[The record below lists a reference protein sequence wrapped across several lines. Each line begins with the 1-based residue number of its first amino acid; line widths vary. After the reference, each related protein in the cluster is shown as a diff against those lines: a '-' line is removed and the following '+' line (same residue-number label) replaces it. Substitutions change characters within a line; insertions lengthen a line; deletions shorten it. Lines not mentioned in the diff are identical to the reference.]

1 MDKIYIKDLENE
13 SLARLLEVL
22 DERDKNILI
31 DNINKQE
38 IKSAY
43 FELNNKDLMSIK
55 SIFRLIGI
63 SDIIILKNEN
73 LNTVIKDILEDN
85 LLNDSEDK
93 INSRAII
100 FNNIESRKISSVS
113 DNLKRLKI
121 QRPLLA
127 TVTET
132 SVNWDLK
139 NLLCN
144 LQEEAI
150 SLNTSKISIHKK

>member
-1 MDKIYIKDLENE
+1 MTFKSLKELDTTE
-13 SLARLLEVL
+13 SRSCALLF
-22 DERDKNILI
+22 N
-31 DNINKQE
+31 
-38 IKSAY
+38 
-43 FELNNKDLMSIK
+43 FNNKDLMSIK
-55 SIFRLIGI
+55 SIYRLIGI
-63 SDIIILKNEN
+63 SDVIILKNEN

-85 LLNDSEDK
+85 LSNDSEDK

-132 SVNWDLK
+132 SINWDLK

>member
-1 MDKIYIKDLENE
+1 MTFKSLKELDTTE
-13 SLARLLEVL
+13 SRSCALLF
-22 DERDKNILI
+22 N
-31 DNINKQE
+31 
-38 IKSAY
+38 
-43 FELNNKDLMSIK
+43 FNNKDLMSIK

-100 FNNIESRKISSVS
+100 FNNIESKKISSVS
-113 DNLKRLKI
+113 DNLKRLKV

-132 SVNWDLK
+132 SINWDLK

>member
-1 MDKIYIKDLENE
+1 MTFKSLKELDTTE
-13 SLARLLEVL
+13 SRSCALLF
-22 DERDKNILI
+22 N
-31 DNINKQE
+31 
-38 IKSAY
+38 
-43 FELNNKDLMSIK
+43 FNNKDLMSIK

-100 FNNIESRKISSVS
+100 FNNIERRKISSVS

>member
-1 MDKIYIKDLENE
+1 MTFKSLKELDTTE
-13 SLARLLEVL
+13 SRSCALLF
-22 DERDKNILI
+22 N
-31 DNINKQE
+31 
-38 IKSAY
+38 
-43 FELNNKDLMSIK
+43 FNNKDLMSIK

-100 FNNIESRKISSVS
+100 FNNIESRKINSVS
-113 DNLKRLKI
+113 DNLKRLKV
-121 QRPLLA
+121 QRPLIA

-132 SVNWDLK
+132 SINWDLK

>member
-1 MDKIYIKDLENE
+1 MTFKSLKELDTTE
-13 SLARLLEVL
+13 SRSCALLF
-22 DERDKNILI
+22 N
-31 DNINKQE
+31 
-38 IKSAY
+38 
-43 FELNNKDLMSIK
+43 FNNKDLMSIK

-63 SDIIILKNEN
+63 NDVIILKNEN

-85 LLNDSEDK
+85 LSNDSEDK

-132 SVNWDLK
+132 SINWDLK

>member
-1 MDKIYIKDLENE
+1 MTFKSLKELDTTE
-13 SLARLLEVL
+13 SRSCALLF
-22 DERDKNILI
+22 N
-31 DNINKQE
+31 
-38 IKSAY
+38 
-43 FELNNKDLMSIK
+43 FNNKDLMSIK

-63 SDIIILKNEN
+63 SDVIILKNEN

-113 DNLKRLKI
+113 DNLKRLKV

-132 SVNWDLK
+132 SINWDLK

-150 SLNTSKISIHKK
+150 NLNTSKISIHKK

>member
-1 MDKIYIKDLENE
+1 MTFKSLKELDTTE
-13 SLARLLEVL
+13 SRSCALLF
-22 DERDKNILI
+22 N
-31 DNINKQE
+31 
-38 IKSAY
+38 
-43 FELNNKDLMSIK
+43 FNNKDLMSIK

-63 SDIIILKNEN
+63 SDVIILKNEN
-73 LNTVIKDILEDN
+73 LNTVIKDILEDD
-85 LLNDSEDK
+85 LSNDSEDK

-132 SVNWDLK
+132 SINWDLK

>member
-1 MDKIYIKDLENE
+1 MTFKSLKELDTTE
-13 SLARLLEVL
+13 SRSCALLF
-22 DERDKNILI
+22 N
-31 DNINKQE
+31 
-38 IKSAY
+38 
-43 FELNNKDLMSIK
+43 FNNKDLMSIK

>member
-1 MDKIYIKDLENE
+1 MFNMTFKSLKELDTTE
-13 SLARLLEVL
+13 SRSCALLF
-22 DERDKNILI
+22 N
-31 DNINKQE
+31 
-38 IKSAY
+38 
-43 FELNNKDLMSIK
+43 FNNKDLMSIK

>member
-1 MDKIYIKDLENE
+1 MTFKSLKELDTTE
-13 SLARLLEVL
+13 SRSCALLF
-22 DERDKNILI
+22 NI
-31 DNINKQE
+31 
-38 IKSAY
+38 
-43 FELNNKDLMSIK
+43 NNKDLMSIK

-100 FNNIESRKISSVS
+100 FNNIESRKINSVS
-113 DNLKRLKI
+113 DNLKRLKV
-121 QRPLLA
+121 QRPILA

-132 SVNWDLK
+132 SINWDLK

>member
-1 MDKIYIKDLENE
+1 MTFKSLKELDTTE
-13 SLARLLEVL
+13 SRSCALLF
-22 DERDKNILI
+22 N
-31 DNINKQE
+31 
-38 IKSAY
+38 
-43 FELNNKDLMSIK
+43 FNNKDLMSIK

-132 SVNWDLK
+132 SINWDLK

>member
-1 MDKIYIKDLENE
+1 MTFKSLKELDTTE
-13 SLARLLEVL
+13 SRSCALLF
-22 DERDKNILI
+22 N
-31 DNINKQE
+31 
-38 IKSAY
+38 
-43 FELNNKDLMSIK
+43 FNNKDLMSIK

-73 LNTVIKDILEDN
+73 LNTVIKDILDDN

-100 FNNIESRKISSVS
+100 FNNIESRKINSVS

>member
-1 MDKIYIKDLENE
+1 MTFKNLKDIETTE
-13 SLARLLEVL
+13 SRSCAIVF
-22 DERDKNILI
+22 N
-31 DNINKQE
+31 
-38 IKSAY
+38 
-43 FELNNKDLMSIK
+43 FNNKDLMTVK
-55 SIFRLIGI
+55 NVFRLVG
-63 SDIIILKNEN
+63 
-73 LNTVIKDILEDN
+73 IKDIIVLSNSNLDTTVKDILDNKLLEN
-85 LLNDSEDK
+85 SEEK
-93 INSRAII
+93 TNSRAII